1 MIEFQHVY
9 KTYPGVGHNATV
21 HALKNVAFTVG
32 KGEFVFLTGPSGA
45 GKTTLFRMLSAFDRP
60 TSGRVIVGDYDLGRI
75 SAKELPYFRR
85 RVGIVFQDFKLLK
98 DRTVLDNIALPLLVR
113 GERSAQVQ
121 RRGYEAL
128 EAVGLAGRAKSY
140 PDSLSGGE
148 QQRVAIAR
156 ALIHRPGLLIA
167 DEPTGN
173 LDPELSEEIMDLM
186 ERLCAQG
193 TTVFIATHDHALVE
207 RRRKRRIEIES
218 GEIAKDSV

>member
-9 KTYPGVGHNATV
+9 KTYPGPV
-21 HALKNVAFTVG
+21 HALKNVAFSIE

-60 TSGRVIVGDYDLGRI
+60 SSGRVLVGDYDL
-75 SAKELPYFRR
+75 SKMTNAQLPYFRR
-85 RVGIVFQDFKLLK
+85 RIGIVFQDFKLLK
-98 DRTVLDNIALPLLVR
+98 DRNVFENVSLPLLVR
-113 GERSAQVQ
+113 GEKSSSLQ
-121 RRGYEAL
+121 RRTYEAL
-128 EAVGLAGRAKSY
+128 EAVGLGIRAKAF

-156 ALIHRPGLLIA
+156 ALIHQPGLLIA

-186 ERLCAQG
+186 ERLSAQG
-193 TTVFIATHDHALVE
+193 TTVLIATHDHAMVE

-218 GEIAKDSV
+218 GEVLRDLR

>member
-9 KTYPGVGHNATV
+9 KTYPGSV
-21 HALKNVAFTVG
+21 HALKNVGFSVE

-60 TSGRVIVGDYDLGRI
+60 SSGRVIVGDYDLAQI
-75 SAKELPYFRR
+75 SAAELPYFRR
-85 RVGIVFQDFKLLK
+85 RIGIVFQDFRLLK
-98 DRTVLDNIALPLLVR
+98 DRSVLENVSLPLLVR
-113 GERSAQVQ
+113 GERSAQIQ
-121 RRGYEAL
+121 RRSMEAL

-148 QQRVAIAR
+148 QQRIAIAR

-173 LDPELSEEIMDLM
+173 LDPELSEDIMDLM

-193 TTVFIATHDHALVE
+193 TTVFIATHDHSLVV
-207 RRRKRRIEIES
+207 RRRKRRIEIDG
-218 GEIAKDSV
+218 GEIVRDEV

>member
-9 KTYPGVGHNATV
+9 KTYPGPV
-21 HALKNVAFTVG
+21 HALKNVRFSVD

-60 TSGRVIVGDYDLGRI
+60 SSGRVVVGDFDLAQI
-75 SAKELPYFRR
+75 SAGELPYFRR
-85 RVGIVFQDFKLLK
+85 RIGIVFQDFKLLK
-98 DRTVLDNIALPLLVR
+98 DRSVVENVALPLLVR
-113 GERSAQVQ
+113 GERSSQIQ
-121 RRGYEAL
+121 RRSMEAL
-128 EAVGLAGRAKSY
+128 EAVGLAGRAKNY
-140 PDSLSGGE
+140 PESLSGGE
-148 QQRVAIAR
+148 QQRIAIAR

-173 LDPELSEEIMDLM
+173 LDPELSEDIMDLM

-193 TTVFIATHDHALVE
+193 TTVFIATHDHGMVE

-218 GEIAKDSV
+218 GEVVRDER